1 MYEKIESCPVCSNNK
16 FTNEIIC
23 NDYSI
28 SNEQFVIVRC
38 DHCKFL
44 LTNPRP
50 LPDRLSSYY
59 ESDNYVSHSNKAN
72 NIINLAYK
80 IARYFTLRSKHKLI
94 QKCSNKDN
102 SLLDYGCGTGSFLTF
117 CKNKGWKVAGIEPN
131 EKARKIASNDS
142 SIRIEQKLEHL
153 DPKDS
158 YAIITLWH
166 VLEHIPDLNN
176 ALEKIATKLSKKGT
190 LIIAVPNP
198 ESWDAQHYK
207 KYWAGYDVPR
217 HLYHFTQ
224 SSVKQLMKNHKLKV
238 KNIVPM
244 KLDSYYVSLLSET
257 YSKSKNKYFKALLN
271 GYKSNSYARKNN
283 NNYSSL
289 IYIVQK

>member
-50 LPDRLSSYY
+50 LPDRLGSYY

-94 QKCSNKDN
+94 QKFSNKDN
-102 SLLDYGCGTGSFLTF
+102 F
-117 CKNKGWKVAGIEPN
+117 
-131 EKARKIASNDS
+131 
-142 SIRIEQKLEHL
+142 
-153 DPKDS
+153 
-158 YAIITLWH
+158 
-166 VLEHIPDLNN
+166 
-176 ALEKIATKLSKKGT
+176 
-190 LIIAVPNP
+190 
-198 ESWDAQHYK
+198 
-207 KYWAGYDVPR
+207 
-217 HLYHFTQ
+217 
-224 SSVKQLMKNHKLKV
+224 
-238 KNIVPM
+238 NI
-244 KLDSYYVSLLSET
+244 
-257 YSKSKNKYFKALLN
+257 KYFF
-271 GYKSNSYARKNN
+271 
-283 NNYSSL
+283 SL
-289 IYIVQK
+289 WRIQR

>member
-1 MYEKIESCPVCSNNK
+1 MYEKIESCPVCSSNK

-50 LPDRLSSYY
+50 RPDRLDAYY
-59 ESDNYVSHSNKAN
+59 KSDNYVSHSNKAN
-72 NIINLAYK
+72 NIINIIYK
-80 IARYFTLRSKHKLI
+80 AARYFTLRSKHNLLL
-94 QKCSNKDN
+94 KCSDKEKT
-102 SLLDYGCGTGSFLTF
+102 LLDYGCGTGSFLEF

-131 EKARKIASNDS
+131 EKARNLAINNSNSKVEDKIES
-142 SIRIEQKLEHL
+142 L
-153 DPKDS
+153 DRETT
-158 YAIITLWH
+158 YNIITLWH
-166 VLEHIPDLNN
+166 VLEHIPDLNL
-176 ALEKIATKLSKKGT
+176 ALEKITAKLSKKGT

-207 KYWAGYDVPR
+207 KYWAAYDVPR

-224 SSVKQLMKNHKLKV
+224 SSIKELMKRHKLKV
-238 KNIVPM
+238 KEVIPM
-244 KLDSYYVSLLSET
+244 PLDSFYVSLLSET
-257 YSKSKNKYFKALLN
+257 YKKSKNKYFKAIIN
-271 GYKSNSYARKNN
+271 GYKSNSYARKNH